1 MKKRVISV
9 LGLTVLLLAVIVASS
24 SADLAGGNYWFGSTV
39 MNVGTGAATVAVTAY
54 NSANANTHTLSLNLP
69 VGGSA
74 TILPNGSAGTDFT
87 PALPA
92 GFTGSIVTSSDQPLA
107 AVVNITNRLAAG
119 FGDPAGKASGLYSG
133 VDQPATT
140 VSFPLA
146 KFNFFNKT
154 THFFLQNA
162 GSAAA
167 TIDVEFSVGGTA
179 YNFTTA
185 SLAPGQMAAV
195 DGGLAGVPASS
206 LGSMTATSA
215 QPIAGVMLE
224 AEHALV
230 APQTA
235 GLVFQASN
243 GVTPGQQGDTL
254 YCPVIK
260 EAFFGRKTGLQ
271 VQNVHTVAQ
280 DITVTYQPG
289 NIVST
294 APALPPGESHNF
306 LDDPNVPDNALY
318 SATVEGSAGPIAA
331 VVNESE
337 LPLVSGHRQ
346 TSTTYNCTAA
356 NQATNTVVYPAYKEV
371 FFGRSTGLQIQ
382 NVGTVAATNVVFTFV
397 VQGGGTF
404 TTVPQTIQPGGFVNL
419 IDIRDNTGFW
429 SGAAMGAATVS
440 GVTVTSDQPIIAIVN
455 EASWTLNLVP
465 DNDLVTSFDKA
476 NTTGFNLP

>member
-1 MKKRVISV
+1 
-9 LGLTVLLLAVIVASS
+9 
-24 SADLAGGNYWFGSTV
+24 
-39 MNVGTGAATVAVTAY
+39 
-54 NSANANTHTLSLNLP
+54 
-69 VGGSA
+69 
-74 TILPNGSAGTDFT
+74 
-87 PALPA
+87 
-92 GFTGSIVTSSDQPLA
+92 LA

-133 VDQPATT
+133 VDQPDTS

-146 KFNFFNKT
+146 KYNFFNKT
-154 THFFLQNA
+154 TTFFLQNA

-167 TIDVEFSVGGTA
+167 TIDVEFSVSGVD

-195 DGGLAGVPASS
+195 DGGLAGVPANS

-215 QPIAGVMLE
+215 QAIAGVMLE

-230 APQTA
+230 APNTA
-235 GLVFQASN
+235 SLVLQASN

-254 YCPVIK
+254 FCPVIK
-260 EAFFGRKTGLQ
+260 ESFFGRKTGLQ
-271 VQNVHTVAQ
+271 VQNVHSVAQ

-289 NIVST
+289 GIVST
-294 APALPPGESHNF
+294 ATNIAPGASANF

-318 SATVEGSAGPIAA
+318 SATVEGSLGNIAA

-337 LPLVSGHRQ
+337 LPLVSARQ

-356 NQATNTVVYPAYKEV
+356 SQATTTVVYPAYKEV

-382 NVGTVAATNVVFTFV
+382 NVGSVDATNVVFTFV

-404 TTVPQTIQPGGFVNL
+404 TTLPQTVTAGGFVNL
-419 IDIRDNTGFW
+419 IDIRDNANFW
-429 SGAAMGAATVS
+429 NGAAMGSATVS
-440 GVTVTSDQPIIAIVN
+440 GVTVTSDQPIIAIIN
-455 EASWTLNLVP
+455 EASWTPNFVP
-465 DNDLVTSFDKA
+465 DNDPVTSFDKA